1 MLQTSIVLSEKFIFG
16 FDNKS
21 AKDVD
26 ETTSAIFSKLNCA
39 TWLRCG
45 FIHSFSFIV
54 VTSSSR
60 SPMVRPTSA
69 PNQKPAISRSST
81 PATPTSRTAASLD
94 NLTRKRIT
102 LDMSNSASRKSEGR
116 LTGRETVNSDSAAS
130 SSNESSYKGK
140 ELEYR
145 RSSTNY
151 SDKVRLEGTITEIM
165 VLSRLNE
172 IKIC

>member
-1 MLQTSIVLSEKFIFG
+1 MKLLLLYFQSSTLPHGCVAG
-16 FDNKS
+16 F
-21 AKDVD
+21 
-26 ETTSAIFSKLNCA
+26 L
-39 TWLRCG
+39 
-45 FIHSFSFIV
+45 HSFSFTV
-54 VTSSSR
+54 VTSSSQ
-60 SPMVRPTSA
+60 SPLVRPTSA
-69 PNQKPAISRSST
+69 PNQKPAISCRST

-116 LTGRETVNSDSAAS
+116 LVGQETVNTDSVAS

-151 SDKVRLEGTITEIM
+151 SDKVSLEGTITEIM
-165 VLSRLNE
+165 LLSSLNE
-172 IKIC
+172 IRNM